1 MLTLSRQEKLLI
13 WDSIVDF
20 FFALLISIYGLNME
34 FDVALILI
42 NNEAAHALDCS
53 STFIP
58 STKLNKAINHDF
70 AHTAMV
76 CSQVWSNWDESQ

>member
-1 MLTLSRQEKLLI
+1 
-13 WDSIVDF
+13 
-20 FFALLISIYGLNME
+20 ME

-70 AHTAMV
+70 AHTAVV

>member
-1 MLTLSRQEKLLI
+1 
-13 WDSIVDF
+13 
-20 FFALLISIYGLNME
+20 ME

-70 AHTAMV
+70 
-76 CSQVWSNWDESQ
+76 VWFAAKCEVTEMRVSSSPHGGYGSLPENSESLTNLGMSCCLQHYC